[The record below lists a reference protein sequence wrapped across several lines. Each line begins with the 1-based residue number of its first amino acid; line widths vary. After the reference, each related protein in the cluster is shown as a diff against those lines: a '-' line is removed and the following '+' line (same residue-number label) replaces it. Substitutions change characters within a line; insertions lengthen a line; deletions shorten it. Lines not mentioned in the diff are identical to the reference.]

1 MYLALGEWMTT
12 NKFPVRLILA
22 AVFSAILMLAAG
34 LGCKSSGAE
43 TVGDVLD
50 PSQSEEESVQV
61 LEPTGSF
68 TVDDV
73 EAAGWKKSKELSPET
88 LPGATSVW
96 YGFYNQRDVEV
107 RIYESHETAKNSGTG
122 PADEATGRGKPDRT
136 GEGAGFFTTRMSYST
151 YAIVGNLILMCELD
165 IEDCQGLFD
174 NIK

>member
-1 MYLALGEWMTT
+1 MYLVLGEWMTT
-12 NKFPVRLILA
+12 NKFRVRLILA
-22 AVFSAILMLAAG
+22 AAFPAILILVAG
-34 LGCKSSGAE
+34 LACKSSEAE

-50 PSQSEEESVQV
+50 PSQSEGSVQV
-61 LEPTGSF
+61 LEPNGSF

-73 EAAGWKKSKELSPET
+73 VAAGWKKSKELSAET
-88 LPGATSVW
+88 LPDATSVW

-107 RIYESHETAKNSGTG
+107 RIYESHEAAKNSGTG